1 MPLANVIFAGAL
13 AISIGHLGVISL
25 TSFQTSNVTGETR
38 HADGVRDVVFSTGG
52 TLIITQGSEES
63 LLIEADE
70 AAAQKITTRISGT
83 RLVIESSEGLPS
95 TNAITYRLTVKDLSS
110 IELTGEGRVESD
122 GFSTSRLRLIT
133 RGAGDVRLDQL
144 TVDGLRVATYGV
156 GSIDLSGTATQQ
168 DVEMYGAGI
177 YRADRLSSSDTTI
190 ELRGSGRVSVQT
202 SNTLDARIWGSGTIE
217 YSGNPSVSQGVSG
230 SGRITHR
237 G

>member
-1 MPLANVIFAGAL
+1 MPLANVVFAGFL

-25 TSFQTSNVTGETR
+25 TSFQASNVAGISR
-38 HADGVRDVVFSTGG
+38 HVEGVRDVVFSTGG

-63 LLIEADE
+63 LVIDADD
-70 AAAQKITTRISGT
+70 ATAQKITTRISGT
-83 RLVIESSEGLPS
+83 RLVIESSEGLSS
-95 TNAITYRLTVKDLSS
+95 TSSITYRLTVKDLSS

-122 GFSTSRLRLIT
+122 GFSTGRLRLIT

-144 TVDGLRVATYGV
+144 TLDGLRVATYGV
-156 GSIDLSGTATQQ
+156 GSIELSGTATQQ

-190 ELRGSGRVSVQT
+190 ELRGSGRVSVLT
-202 SNTLDARIWGSGTIE
+202 SNSLDARIWGSGTIE

>member
-1 MPLANVIFAGAL
+1 MKRFSEDAVPEVKSEPFW
-13 AISIGHLGVISL
+13 
-25 TSFQTSNVTGETR
+25 T
-38 HADGVRDVVFSTGG
+38 GVRDVVFSTGG

-63 LLIEADE
+63 LVIGADE
-70 AAAQKITTRISGT
+70 TAAQKITTRISGT
-83 RLVIESSEGLPS
+83 RLVIESSEGLTS

-110 IELTGEGRVESD
+110 IELIGEGRVESD

-133 RGAGDVRLDQL
+133 RGAGDVRLDRL
-144 TVDGLRVATYGV
+144 TMEGLRVATYGV

-190 ELRGSGRVSVQT
+190 ELRGSGRVSVQS
-202 SNTLDARIWGSGTIE
+202 SNTLDAQIWGSGTNQ
-217 YSGNPSVSQGVSG
+217 YLGNPSVSQGVSG
-230 SGRITHR
+230 KGRITHR